1 MGEAL
6 LGAGEMSRVKRKLVA
21 AGGWLMVSS
30 AAQSPA
36 HSFSDHKGKPAPK
49 ENSKYIMKHLAQI
62 HFAAEHL
69 HKEDFIL

>member
-1 MGEAL
+1 
-6 LGAGEMSRVKRKLVA
+6 
-21 AGGWLMVSS
+21 MVSS

-36 HSFSDHKGKPAPK
+36 HSFSDRKGKPAPK
-49 ENSKYIMKHLAQI
+49 ENNKYIMKHLAQI